1 MNYLAHMYLAG
12 GSEESVVGNMLG
24 DFVKGRIGDEFPV
37 GIAEGI
43 RTHRKIDAYTDSHAR
58 VLRSKRLISPERRRF
73 SGIIVD
79 LAFDHMLAVNW
90 GDYSALPLGDFI
102 ERTYGILA
110 ANAGRIPPRPREIL
124 KVMIEEDWLGSY
136 RELEGIGRALDRIAI
151 RIERRFG
158 RENSL
163 PGAVEEISRNYN
175 ALEANF
181 RAFFPELIAFVG
193 DLRQRT

>member
-1 MNYLAHMYLAG
+1 
-12 GSEESVVGNMLG
+12 
-24 DFVKGRIGDEFPV
+24 
-37 GIAEGI
+37 
-43 RTHRKIDAYTDSHAR
+43 
-58 VLRSKRLISPERRRF
+58 
-73 SGIIVD
+73 
-79 LAFDHMLAVNW
+79 
-90 GDYSALPLGDFI
+90 
-102 ERTYGILA
+102 
-110 ANAGRIPPRPREIL
+110 
-124 KVMIEEDWLGSY
+124 LGSY